1 MEHLHGEEPISSE
14 PTFSIWV
21 RFASVGIMSNAQFL
35 SPWPNIAKK
44 IENSYYFVPYE
55 NDVLGPVS
63 PNLLLGTRGV
73 GDGWAGWDMP
83 PKVWAE

>member
-1 MEHLHGEEPISSE
+1 
-14 PTFSIWV
+14 
-21 RFASVGIMSNAQFL
+21 MSNAQFL

-63 PNLLLGTRGV
+63 PNLLLETRGV
-73 GDGWAGWDMP
+73 GDGWAGWDMH

>member
-1 MEHLHGEEPISSE
+1 
-14 PTFSIWV
+14 
-21 RFASVGIMSNAQFL
+21 MSNAQFL

-63 PNLLLGTRGV
+63 PNLLLGPRGV
-73 GDGWAGWDMP
+73 GNVRAGWY
-83 PKVWAE
+83 KAK